1 MTTTRPPRP
10 IRSKISTMPRK
21 QSEADHQLELYKL
34 ITEKQRIQEKL
45 EMMERQIQ
53 QLKNRLTFVTEQI
66 ETTEQSIQSLR
77 TANPPSLSLAKKPD
91 SPKTVTHSSN
101 NNSSNF
107 QAFYL
112 EY

>member
-1 MTTTRPPRP
+1 MLAFRHLLRLVHLQLT
-10 IRSKISTMPRK
+10 
-21 QSEADHQLELYKL
+21 QQLELYKL

-45 EMMERQIQ
+45 EIMERQIQ
-53 QLKNRLTFVTEQI
+53 QLKSRLTFVTDQI
-66 ETTEQSIQSLR
+66 ETTEQSIQNLR
-77 TANPPSLSLAKKPD
+77 TVNPPSLAKKPD
-91 SPKTVTHSSN
+91 SPKTVAHSS

>member
-1 MTTTRPPRP
+1 
-10 IRSKISTMPRK
+10 MPRK
-21 QSEADHQLELYKL
+21 QSEADQQLELYKL

-45 EMMERQIQ
+45 EIMERQIQ
-53 QLKNRLTFVTEQI
+53 QLKSRLTFVTDQV
-66 ETTEQSIQSLR
+66 ETTEQSIQNLR
-77 TANPPSLSLAKKPD
+77 TVNPPSLAKKPD
-91 SPKTVTHSSN
+91 SPKTVAHSS

>member
-10 IRSKISTMPRK
+10 MRSKISTMPRK

-66 ETTEQSIQSLR
+66 ETTEQSIQNLR
-77 TANPPSLSLAKKPD
+77 TANPPSVAKKPD

-101 NNSSNF
+101 NSSNF

>member
-1 MTTTRPPRP
+1 MTTTRSPRS

-21 QSEADHQLELYKL
+21 QSEADQQLELYKL

-45 EMMERQIQ
+45 EIMERQIQ
-53 QLKNRLTFVTEQI
+53 QLKSRLTFVTDQV
-66 ETTEQSIQSLR
+66 ETTEQSIQNLR
-77 TANPPSLSLAKKPD
+77 TVNPPSLAKKPD
-91 SPKTVTHSSN
+91 SPKTVAHSS

>member
-1 MTTTRPPRP
+1 
-10 IRSKISTMPRK
+10 MPRK

-34 ITEKQRIQEKL
+34 ITEKQHIQKKL
-45 EMMERQIQ
+45 ELMELQSQ

-66 ETTEQSIQSLR
+66 ETTEQSIQNLR
-77 TANPPSLSLAKKPD
+77 TVNPPSLAKKPD
-91 SPKTVTHSSN
+91 SPKTVAHSS

>member
-1 MTTTRPPRP
+1 
-10 IRSKISTMPRK
+10 MPRK
-21 QSEADHQLELYKL
+21 QSEADQQLELYKL

-53 QLKNRLTFVTEQI
+53 QLKSRLTFVTDQI
-66 ETTEQSIQSLR
+66 EITEQSIQNMR
-77 TANPPSLSLAKKPD
+77 TVNPPSVAKKPD
-91 SPKTVTHSSN
+91 SPKTVAQSS

>member
-45 EMMERQIQ
+45 EMMERQIE
-53 QLKNRLTFVTEQI
+53 QLKSRLTSVTDQI
-66 ETTEQSIQSLR
+66 ETTEQSIQNLR
-77 TANPPSLSLAKKPD
+77 TVNPPSVAKKPD
-91 SPKTVTHSSN
+91 SPKTVAHSSN
-101 NNSSNF
+101 NNF

>member
-1 MTTTRPPRP
+1 
-10 IRSKISTMPRK
+10 MPRK

-34 ITEKQRIQEKL
+34 IIEKQRIQEKL
-45 EMMERQIQ
+45 ELMELQSQ
-53 QLKNRLTFVTEQI
+53 QLKNSLTFVTEQI
-66 ETTEQSIQSLR
+66 ETTEQSIQNLR
-77 TANPPSLSLAKKPD
+77 TVNPPSLAKKPD
-91 SPKTVTHSSN
+91 SPKTVAHSS

>member
-1 MTTTRPPRP
+1 MTTTRSSRS

-21 QSEADHQLELYKL
+21 QSEADQQLELYKL

-45 EMMERQIQ
+45 EIMERQIQ
-53 QLKNRLTFVTEQI
+53 QLKSRLTFVTDQI
-66 ETTEQSIQSLR
+66 ETTEQSIQNLR
-77 TANPPSLSLAKKPD
+77 TVNPPSLAKKPD
-91 SPKTVTHSSN
+91 SPKTVAHSS

>member
-21 QSEADHQLELYKL
+21 QSEADHQLDLYKL

-53 QLKNRLTFVTEQI
+53 QLKSRLTFVTDQI
-66 ETTEQSIQSLR
+66 ETTEQSIQNLR
-77 TANPPSLSLAKKPD
+77 TVNPPIVAKKPD
-91 SPKTVTHSSN
+91 YPKTVAHSSN

>member
-1 MTTTRPPRP
+1 MTNTRSPRS

-21 QSEADHQLELYKL
+21 QSEADQQLELYKL

-45 EMMERQIQ
+45 EIMERQIQ
-53 QLKNRLTFVTEQI
+53 QLKSRLTFVTDQI
-66 ETTEQSIQSLR
+66 ETTEQSIQNLR
-77 TANPPSLSLAKKPD
+77 TVNPPSLAKKPD
-91 SPKTVTHSSN
+91 SPKTVAHSS

>member
-66 ETTEQSIQSLR
+66 ETTEQSIQNLR
-77 TANPPSLSLAKKPD
+77 TANPPSVATKKLD
-91 SPKTVTHSSN
+91 SPKTVAHSSN
-101 NNSSNF
+101 NSNNF

>member
-21 QSEADHQLELYKL
+21 QSEADQQLELYKL

-53 QLKNRLTFVTEQI
+53 QLKSRLTFVTDQI
-66 ETTEQSIQSLR
+66 EITEQSIQNMR
-77 TANPPSLSLAKKPD
+77 TVNPPSVAKKPD
-91 SPKTVTHSSN
+91 SPKTVAQSS

>member
-1 MTTTRPPRP
+1 
-10 IRSKISTMPRK
+10 MPRK
-21 QSEADHQLELYKL
+21 QSEADQQLELYKL

-45 EMMERQIQ
+45 EIMERQIQ
-53 QLKNRLTFVTEQI
+53 QLKSRLTFVTDQI
-66 ETTEQSIQSLR
+66 ETTEQSIQNLR
-77 TANPPSLSLAKKPD
+77 TVNPPSLAKKPD
-91 SPKTVTHSSN
+91 SPKTVAHSS

>member
-1 MTTTRPPRP
+1 
-10 IRSKISTMPRK
+10 MPRK

-45 EMMERQIQ
+45 EMMERQIE
-53 QLKNRLTFVTEQI
+53 QLKSRLTSVTDQI
-66 ETTEQSIQSLR
+66 EITEQSIQNLR
-77 TANPPSLSLAKKPD
+77 TVNPPSVAKKPD
-91 SPKTVTHSSN
+91 SPKTVAHSS

-107 QAFYL
+107 QTFYL

>member
-1 MTTTRPPRP
+1 
-10 IRSKISTMPRK
+10 MPRK
-21 QSEADHQLELYKL
+21 QSEADQQLELYKL

-45 EMMERQIQ
+45 EMMERQIK
-53 QLKNRLTFVTEQI
+53 QLKSRLTFVTDQI
-66 ETTEQSIQSLR
+66 EITEQSIQNMR
-77 TANPPSLSLAKKPD
+77 TVNPPSVAKKPD
-91 SPKTVTHSSN
+91 SPKTVAQSS

>member
-45 EMMERQIQ
+45 EIMERQIQ
-53 QLKNRLTFVTEQI
+53 QLKSRLTFVTDQI
-66 ETTEQSIQSLR
+66 ETTEQSIQNLR
-77 TANPPSLSLAKKPD
+77 TVNPPSLPKKPD
-91 SPKTVTHSSN
+91 SPKTVAHSSN
-101 NNSSNF
+101 DSSNF
-107 QAFYL
+107 QTFYL

>member
-53 QLKNRLTFVTEQI
+53 QLKNPATSADTAAIYIFPFPLSYYFF
-66 ETTEQSIQSLR
+66 SL
-77 TANPPSLSLAKKPD
+77 
-91 SPKTVTHSSN
+91 
-101 NNSSNF
+101 
-107 QAFYL
+107 
-112 EY
+112 

>member
-45 EMMERQIQ
+45 EMMERQIE
-53 QLKNRLTFVTEQI
+53 QLKSRLTFVTEQI
-66 ETTEQSIQSLR
+66 ETTEQSIQNLR
-77 TANPPSLSLAKKPD
+77 TANPPSVAKKPD
-91 SPKTVTHSSN
+91 SPKTVAHSS

-107 QAFYL
+107 QTFYL

>member
-66 ETTEQSIQSLR
+66 ETTEQSIQNLR
-77 TANPPSLSLAKKPD
+77 TANPPSVSKKPD
-91 SPKTVTHSSN
+91 SPKTVAHSSNN

>member
-53 QLKNRLTFVTEQI
+53 QLKSRLTTVTDQI
-66 ETTEQSIQSLR
+66 ETTEQSIQNLR

-91 SPKTVTHSSN
+91 SPKTVANSS

>member
-1 MTTTRPPRP
+1 MTTTRSPRS

-21 QSEADHQLELYKL
+21 QSEADQQLELYKL

-45 EMMERQIQ
+45 EIMERQIQ
-53 QLKNRLTFVTEQI
+53 QLKSRLTFVTDQI
-66 ETTEQSIQSLR
+66 ETTEQSIQNLR
-77 TANPPSLSLAKKPD
+77 TVNPPSLAKKPD
-91 SPKTVTHSSN
+91 SPKTVAHSS

>member
-21 QSEADHQLELYKL
+21 QS
-34 ITEKQRIQEKL
+34 
-45 EMMERQIQ
+45 
-53 QLKNRLTFVTEQI
+53 VTEQI
-66 ETTEQSIQSLR
+66 ETTEQSIQNLR

-91 SPKTVTHSSN
+91 SPKTVAHSSN
-101 NNSSNF
+101 DSSNF
-107 QAFYL
+107 QTFYL

>member
-45 EMMERQIQ
+45 EVMEQQIQ
-53 QLKNRLTFVTEQI
+53 RLKSRLAFVTEQI
-66 ETTEQSIQSLR
+66 ETTEQSIQNLR
-77 TANPPSLSLAKKPD
+77 TATANPPSVAKKPD
-91 SPKTVTHSSN
+91 SPKTVAHSSN

>member
-1 MTTTRPPRP
+1 MTNTRLPRP

-21 QSEADHQLELYKL
+21 QSEADNQLELYKL

-45 EMMERQIQ
+45 EVMERQIE
-53 QLKNRLTFVTEQI
+53 QLKSRLTFVTEQI

-77 TANPPSLSLAKKPD
+77 TVNPPIVAKKPD
-91 SPKTVTHSSN
+91 SPKTVAHSP

>member
-21 QSEADHQLELYKL
+21 QSEADQQLELYKL

-45 EMMERQIQ
+45 EMMERQIK
-53 QLKNRLTFVTEQI
+53 QLKSRLTFVTDQI
-66 ETTEQSIQSLR
+66 EITEQSIQNMR
-77 TANPPSLSLAKKPD
+77 TVNPPSVAKKPD
-91 SPKTVTHSSN
+91 SPKTVAQSS

>member
-1 MTTTRPPRP
+1 MTTTRSPRP

-21 QSEADHQLELYKL
+21 QSEADQQLELYKL
-34 ITEKQRIQEKL
+34 IIEKQRIQEKL
-45 EMMERQIQ
+45 EIMERQIQ
-53 QLKNRLTFVTEQI
+53 QLKSRLTFVTDQI
-66 ETTEQSIQSLR
+66 ETTEQSIQNLR
-77 TANPPSLSLAKKPD
+77 TVNPPSLAKKPD
-91 SPKTVTHSSN
+91 SPKTVAHSS

>member
-1 MTTTRPPRP
+1 MTTTRSPRP

-34 ITEKQRIQEKL
+34 IIEKQRIQEKL
-45 EMMERQIQ
+45 ELMELQIQ

-66 ETTEQSIQSLR
+66 ETTKQSIQNLH
-77 TANPPSLSLAKKPD
+77 TVNPPSLAKKPD
-91 SPKTVTHSSN
+91 SPKTVAHSS

>member
-45 EMMERQIQ
+45 ELMELQSQ

-66 ETTEQSIQSLR
+66 ETTEQSIQNLR
-77 TANPPSLSLAKKPD
+77 TANPPSVAKKPD
-91 SPKTVTHSSN
+91 SPKTFAHSS

-107 QAFYL
+107 QTFYL